1 MIKKLSA
8 KPKNNLGEEEDKNDP
23 KSPLALCND
32 GQTSESQSSG
42 TTDQESVSFQ
52 EKVVADGEGVDA
64 KKDSASSAQAGKKG
78 QKQREEENYVTPR
91 PIWVARLPRPAPEKY
106 DDQKVQRERDQVLDE
121 KIKGLTTEIDAKIKE
136 SQELKVE
143 LDAKRVELKKSREE
157 VKMANDLVKPIRD
170 RWNGL
175 RDAEKS
181 LKERSQT
188 MKGLDS
194 LAKLDAKLDDLEKK
208 MEDESLSVLEQ
219 NKILREQ
226 KKLRK
231 MQTEIESLEE
241 KKRQTT
247 GPNLVGE
254 SRDELKARLNA
265 CSEAIDVLR
274 ARLKT
279 VADSHDETFE
289 QIKVVSETITSLRDK
304 RSKFMKERSA
314 KYNELASV
322 RKEIQV
328 FSKFR
333 SLARDAQASM
343 NSKDVD
349 VISEARMKCED
360 HNDKLIAQMI
370 ESEMYR
376 EWYMVETKR
385 EQSAARERKMEA
397 QAVRDAERLA
407 KIEEKLKKSNAKRE
421 EEEKKKKKKKEQDEM
436 EKEEEKVDPAAIPNV
451 EKPAFSSS
459 LATTENAVE
468 KKLNKKQK
476 QKGAKKSPSTVD
488 VANKNEVK
496 EEVLKIAKVPE
507 HILEILSSK
516 GTNDSDASDPPLSP
530 RSQARKKSLEGAQL
544 KARKQQLK
552 QERLK
557 ASAQK
562 AEKNSESTKGKSEE
576 LAAASAAT
584 QAARAQIELELK
596 REKCEEQ
603 ERLSSASKDVQV
615 DKEVVKVAAKA
626 AKRAALMKEMKKERR
641 DKIKKILLAIFLCI
655 VVSLLTYS
663 HFTPKPEPKVMNIN
677 TKSWRQEEQQQ
688 QQQQQP
694 EVTY

>member
-1 MIKKLSA
+1 
-8 KPKNNLGEEEDKNDP
+8 
-23 KSPLALCND
+23 LA
-32 GQTSESQSSG
+32 G
-42 TTDQESVSFQ
+42 
-52 EKVVADGEGVDA
+52 
-64 KKDSASSAQAGKKG
+64 
-78 QKQREEENYVTPR
+78 
-91 PIWVARLPRPAPEKY
+91 
-106 DDQKVQRERDQVLDE
+106 
-121 KIKGLTTEIDAKIKE
+121 
-136 SQELKVE
+136 
-143 LDAKRVELKKSREE
+143 
-157 VKMANDLVKPIRD
+157 
-170 RWNGL
+170 
-175 RDAEKS
+175 
-181 LKERSQT
+181 
-188 MKGLDS
+188 
-194 LAKLDAKLDDLEKK
+194 
-208 MEDESLSVLEQ
+208 
-219 NKILREQ
+219 
-226 KKLRK
+226 
-231 MQTEIESLEE
+231 
-241 KKRQTT
+241 
-247 GPNLVGE
+247 
-254 SRDELKARLNA
+254 
-265 CSEAIDVLR
+265 
-274 ARLKT
+274 
-279 VADSHDETFE
+279 
-289 QIKVVSETITSLRDK
+289 
-304 RSKFMKERSA
+304 
-314 KYNELASV
+314 V

-421 EEEKKKKKKKEQDEM
+421 EEEKKKKEQDEM
-436 EKEEEKVDPAAIPNV
+436 EKEKEEVDPAAIPNV
-451 EKPAFSSS
+451 EKPASSSS

-496 EEVLKIAKVPE
+496 EEVPKIAKVPE

-530 RSQARKKSLEGAQL
+530 RSQAREKSLEGAQL

-562 AEKNSESTKGKSEE
+562 AEKNSESTKSKSEE
-576 LAAASAAT
+576 MAAASAAT

-663 HFTPKPEPKVMNIN
+663 HFTTKPEPKVININ

-688 QQQQQP
+688 QQQP
-694 EVTY
+694 EVTYQFEEEEGLEDQQPLFNSEL